1 MFIAIDGP
9 DGIGKTTISKKVI
22 EKLKSDYKIDCNL
35 TTEPSRS
42 PLGLEIRTL
51 LSSGNISNK
60 ILLDMFLK
68 DRKEHIENE
77 ITPALEKNQLILTD
91 RYKYS
96 TIVYQFFQGF
106 EIEELVK
113 MNNFLAPHITFIIN
127 GTFELIKERM
137 EKRGSEKEIFEQD
150 EFIKKSIKLYSQM
163 NDFFPME
170 NIIFVDGTKNIDEI
184 EKEIIDCI
192 IGEYRK

>member
-9 DGIGKTTISKKVI
+9 DGIGKTTISKRVI
-22 EKLKSDYKIDCNL
+22 EKMKFDYNTESIL

-42 PLGLEIRTL
+42 PLGLEIRKL
-51 LSSGNISNK
+51 LSSGNVNNK

-77 ITPALEKNQLILTD
+77 IIPILEKNQFILTD

-106 EIEELVK
+106 EIQKLIE
-113 MNNFLAPHITFIIN
+113 MNNFLSPDITFIVN

-137 EKRGSEKEIFEQD
+137 ENRGSEKEIFEQD
-150 EFIKKSIKLYSQM
+150 EFIKKSIELYSQM
-163 NDFFPME
+163 NNFFPKE
-170 NIIFVDGTKNIDEI
+170 NIVFINGNKSIEEI
-184 EKEIIDCI
+184 EKEIIKYI
-192 IGEYRK
+192 LEYKK

>member
-9 DGIGKTTISKKVI
+9 DGIGKTTISKRII
-22 EKLKSDYKIDCNL
+22 EKLKSNYKIECNL

-42 PLGLEIRTL
+42 PLGLEIRNL

-77 ITPALEKNQLILTD
+77 ILPALKNNQLILTD

-113 MNNFLAPHITFIIN
+113 MNNFLSPNITFIIN

-150 EFIKKSIKLYSQM
+150 ELIRKSIELYSEM
-163 NDFFPME
+163 KRFFPME
-170 NIIFVDGTKNIDEI
+170 NIIFIDGNKNINDIEI
-184 EKEIIDCI
+184 EIINYILD
-192 IGEYRK
+192 YRK

>member
-9 DGIGKTTISKKVI
+9 DGIGKTTISKRVI
-22 EKLKSDYKIDCNL
+22 EKLKADYKMECTL

-42 PLGLEIRTL
+42 PLGLEIRNL
-51 LSSGNISNK
+51 LSSGNVSNK

-77 ITPALEKNQLILTD
+77 IAPALAENQLILTD

-106 EIEELVK
+106 EIEELIK

-127 GTFELIKERM
+127 GTFELIQERM

-150 EFIKKSIKLYSQM
+150 EFIKKSINLYSQM
-163 NDFFPME
+163 NAFFPTE
-170 NIIFVDGTKNIDEI
+170 NIVFIDGTKNIDEI
-184 EKEIIDCI
+184 EKEIIDYI
-192 IGEYRK
+192 LEYKE

>member
-9 DGIGKTTISKKVI
+9 DGIGKTTISKRVI
-22 EKLKSDYKIDCNL
+22 EKLKADYKIECNL

-42 PLGLEIRTL
+42 PLGLEIRNL
-51 LSSGNISNK
+51 LSSGNVSNK

-77 ITPALEKNQLILTD
+77 IAPALAENQLILTD

-106 EIEELVK
+106 EIEELIK

-127 GTFELIKERM
+127 GTFELIQERM

-150 EFIKKSIKLYSQM
+150 EFIKKSINLYSQM
-163 NDFFPME
+163 NAFFPTE
-170 NIIFVDGTKNIDEI
+170 NIVFIDGTKNIDEI
-184 EKEIIDCI
+184 EKEIINCI
-192 IGEYRK
+192 LEYKE